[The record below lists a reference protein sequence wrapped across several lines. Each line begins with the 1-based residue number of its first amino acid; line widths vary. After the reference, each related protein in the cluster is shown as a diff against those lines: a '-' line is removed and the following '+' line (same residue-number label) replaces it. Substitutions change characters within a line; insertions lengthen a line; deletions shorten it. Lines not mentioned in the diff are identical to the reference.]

1 MDMQSRI
8 FLWKYNLLKPGS
20 LKYYHELMANERK
33 SPDELAELQ
42 WRKTFALIEH
52 AVAHSRFYRKRLAD
66 IGAEVGDFRDPAS
79 FDAFPVLTR
88 DDLQQHFDDILCD
101 DTKRSQLNLSST
113 GGSSGKP
120 VAVLIPRAF
129 PRAALGWRMYS
140 WWGLEP
146 AVNWGRTYRETALSW
161 RSRLRQF
168 VIDFPARTVLL
179 NASSF
184 TEDDMAVFV
193 RRFNRLRPPLLQ
205 GYVGAID
212 TLAEYVLSHH
222 IEIHR
227 PRAVW
232 VTSAPLTAVQ
242 RGRIERAF
250 QAEVFDQYGCCEVFW
265 LAAECRAH
273 RGLHVFQ
280 DARRIDFLDAGH
292 RQVPT
297 GQYGEIAI
305 TDLEN
310 HAFPIIRYL
319 NGDHG
324 RALAERCS
332 CGCNLQLMDHVAGRI
347 SETIKLPSGRILN
360 GEFITTLFDEDYQA
374 VKRFHVHQ
382 NKDYSI
388 DIQVVPNCPA
398 EEMDKLL
405 QKVVAKLRDNTGNE
419 IPVRAAQ
426 VAEINLIRGKLR
438 FITSDIK

>member
-1 MDMQSRI
+1 MDMLSRI

-20 LKYYHELMANERK
+20 LKYYHQLMENEKK
-33 SPDELAELQ
+33 SPDELNDLQ
-42 WRKTFALIEH
+42 WHKTFSLIKH
-52 AVAHSRFYRKRLAD
+52 AAAHSRFYKKRLAD
-66 IGAEVGDFRDPAS
+66 IGADVNDFKDPDH
-79 FDAFPVLTR
+79 FDSFPVLTR
-88 DDLQQHFDDILCD
+88 NDLQQHFDDIVCD
-101 DTKRSQLNLSST
+101 DTKPSQLDLSST

-140 WWGLEP
+140 WWGLGP
-146 AVNWGRTYRETALSW
+146 GVNWGRTYRETALSW
-161 RSRLRQF
+161 KSRLYQF
-168 VIDFPARTVLL
+168 VIDFPAKTVLL

-184 TEDDMAVFV
+184 TEDDMAMFV

-212 TLAEYVLSHH
+212 TLAEYIISHNV
-222 IEIHR
+222 EIHT

-232 VTSAPLTAVQ
+232 VTSAPLNAVQ
-242 RGRIERAF
+242 RSRIEQAF
-250 QAEVFDQYGCCEVFW
+250 RSQVFDQYGCCEVFW

-273 RGLHVFQ
+273 SGLHIFQ
-280 DARRIDFLDAGH
+280 DARRVDFLSPD
-292 RQVPT
+292 RRSVPT

-310 HAFPIIRYL
+310 YAFPIIRYL

-324 RALAERCS
+324 RALASRCS
-332 CGCNLQLMDHVAGRI
+332 CGCNLPLMDHVSGRI

-360 GEFITTLFDEDYQA
+360 GEFVTTLFDEDYHA

-382 NKDYSI
+382 NSDYSI
-388 DIQVVPNCPA
+388 DIKVVPNCPK
-398 EEMDKLL
+398 EEMDELL
-405 QKVVAKLRDNTGNE
+405 RKVVAKLRDNTGNE

-426 VAEINLIRGKLR
+426 VAEINLIKGKLR